1 MRGVWG
7 GAMRE
12 ELRGLT
18 ARDCYARVHEYL
30 RAQARDPRRGP
41 ASWLPD
47 PARATDADV
56 DFVLG
61 EVIFGGL
68 EHFFTAADLH
78 GVKLSEYA
86 RHALETRYGGSFLLS
101 GSFRASCRS
110 SALFPQLSRRA
121 L

>member
-1 MRGVWG
+1 MRDVWG
-7 GAMRE
+7 VVMRE

-18 ARDCYARVHEYL
+18 ARDCYARVYAYL
-30 RAQARDPRRGP
+30 RSQARDARRGP

-47 PARATDADV
+47 PDCASDADV

-68 EHFFTAADLH
+68 EHFFTAADRH

-110 SALFPQLSRRA
+110 STLFPQLSRHA